1 MADQI
6 DWIALAVFLFFFIL
20 VTVMGF
26 FAARWKAGPVSEHL
40 DEWGLGGRQFG
51 TWITWFLV
59 GGDFYTAYTVIAV
72 PALVYAV
79 GAYGFFAL
87 PYTIIVYPFVFA
99 VMPILWKVAHAN
111 GHVTAAD
118 VVLGTYGS
126 RGLEL
131 AVAITGMIATMP
143 YIALQLIGMGV
154 VIKAMGLTG
163 ELPIVAAFIILA
175 LYTYSSGLRA
185 PALIAFVKDIMIYI
199 VVLVAVVVVPARL
212 GGYGAVFAAA
222 GDAFA
227 AKGGATGLTL
237 KPAQMLP
244 YATLAL
250 GSALAA
256 FMYPHTLTG
265 IFASKSADTIRKN
278 AVLLP
283 AYTLLLGLIALLGY
297 MAYAANI
304 KVTSTNDVVPTLFKV
319 LFPSWFAGFA
329 FSAIAI
335 GALVPAAVMSIGAA
349 NLFTRNV
356 WKSYVNPDISHAGE
370 AAVAK
375 IASLVVKVGALAFIL
390 FLPTQ
395 YALDLQLLGGLW
407 ILQTFPALVFGL
419 FTRWFRAEGLL
430 LGWAVGNSLGI
441 VDGMEQR
448 AEAAREHR
456 SRRRQLC
463 VLCRA
468 RRADP
473 QCRRRSHRDRHRRAD
488 LAAQRGCRILIAVRL
503 AAHALRSAGGVS
515 ATNRLRKVPMPLI
528 SISTTSP
535 ALRSGEAPSVP
546 IQITS
551 PGHSVKYF
559 VSSTMNGLMPKIMS
573 LVRKRLLSLPFTLT
587 MVSILSRSTSVSI
600 HGPIGLKVSAFLARH
615 SPRSAFCQLRSLTS
629 LPMV

>member
-1 MADQI
+1 MTDQI
-6 DWIALAVFLFFFIL
+6 DWVPLSIFLFFFIL

-26 FAARWKAGPVSEHL
+26 FAARWKSGPVNEHL

-72 PALVYAV
+72 PALVYSV

-99 VMPILWKVAHAN
+99 VMPLLWKVAHAN

-118 VVLGTYGS
+118 VVHGTYGS

-131 AVAITGMIATMP
+131 AVAITGIVATMP

-199 VVLVAVVVVPARL
+199 VVLVAVVVVPAKL
-212 GGYGAVFAAA
+212 GGYGAVFSAAN
-222 GDAFA
+222 DAFQ
-227 AKGGATGLTL
+227 AKGGATGLIL
-237 KPAQMLP
+237 KPEQMLP

-265 IFASKSADTIRKN
+265 IFASKSAETIRKN
-278 AVLLP
+278 AILLP

-297 MAYAANI
+297 MAHAAHV
-304 KVTSTNDVVPTLFKV
+304 KVDSPNDVVPVLFQV
-319 LFPSWFAGFA
+319 LFPSWFAGFSFA
-329 FSAIAI
+329 AIAI

-356 WKSYVNPDISHAGE
+356 WKSYVDPGISHAGE
-370 AAVAK
+370 AGVAK
-375 IASLVVKVGALAFIL
+375 IASLVVKGGALAFIL

-395 YALDLQLLGGLW
+395 YAIDLQLLGGLW

-430 LGWAVGNSLGI
+430 LGWAVGIGWGSWTAWGNGLK
-441 VDGMEQR
+441 
-448 AEAAREHR
+448 
-456 SRRRQLC
+456 
-463 VLCRA
+463 
-468 RRADP
+468 P
-473 QCRRRSHRDRHRRAD
+473 
-488 LAAQRGCRILIAVRL
+488 LAALDLGDAHYVFYVGLGALILNIAV
-503 AAHALRSAGGVS
+503 AAVGTLILGWIRPLPRPSAV
-515 ATNRLRKVPMPLI
+515 
-528 SISTTSP
+528 
-535 ALRSGEAPSVP
+535 
-546 IQITS
+546 
-551 PGHSVKYF
+551 
-559 VSSTMNGLMPKIMS
+559 
-573 LVRKRLLSLPFTLT
+573 
-587 MVSILSRSTSVSI
+587 
-600 HGPIGLKVSAFLARH
+600 ARY
-615 SPRSAFCQLRSLTS
+615 
-629 LPMV
+629 

>member
-1 MADQI
+1 MSDRI
-6 DWIALAVFLFFFIL
+6 EWVALSVFVFFFAL

-26 FAARWKAGPVSEHL
+26 FAARWKSAPVSEHL

-99 VMPILWKVAHAN
+99 VMPLLWKVAHRN
-111 GHVTAAD
+111 GYVTAAD
-118 VVLGTYGS
+118 VVHGAYQS

-131 AVAITGMIATMP
+131 AVAITGIVATMP
-143 YIALQLIGMGV
+143 YIALQLVGMGA
-154 VIKAMGLTG
+154 VIKTMGLDG
-163 ELPIVAAFIILA
+163 EWPIVAAFIILA

-199 VVLVAVVVVPARL
+199 VVLTAVVVVPAKL

-222 GDAFA
+222 NDAFA

-237 KPAQMLP
+237 KSPQFLA
-244 YATLAL
+244 YATVAL

-265 IFASKSADTIRKN
+265 VFAAKSADTIRKN
-278 AVLLP
+278 AMLLP

-297 MAYAANI
+297 MAYAAHI
-304 KVTSTNDVVPTLFKV
+304 KVGSPNEVVPQLFKA

-329 FSAIAI
+329 FAAIGI

-349 NLFTRNV
+349 NLFTRNI
-356 WKSYVNPDISHAGE
+356 WKAYVNPAVTHAGE
-370 AAVAK
+370 ASVAK
-375 IASLVVKVGALAFIL
+375 ITSLVVKVGALAFTI
-390 FLPTQ
+390 FLPVQ

-430 LGWAVGNSLGI
+430 AGWAVGILWGSWTAWGNGLKPLATITIGGASYSFYVGLGALIINVAVAAI
-441 VDGMEQR
+441 VSAILGRR
-448 AEAAREHR
+448 APAAASAARSQ
-456 SRRRQLC
+456 SRPR
-463 VLCRA
+463 
-468 RRADP
+468 
-473 QCRRRSHRDRHRRAD
+473 
-488 LAAQRGCRILIAVRL
+488 
-503 AAHALRSAGGVS
+503 
-515 ATNRLRKVPMPLI
+515 
-528 SISTTSP
+528 
-535 ALRSGEAPSVP
+535 PS
-546 IQITS
+546 QS
-551 PGHSVKYF
+551 
-559 VSSTMNGLMPKIMS
+559 
-573 LVRKRLLSLPFTLT
+573 
-587 MVSILSRSTSVSI
+587 
-600 HGPIGLKVSAFLARH
+600 
-615 SPRSAFCQLRSLTS
+615 
-629 LPMV
+629 

>member
-1 MADQI
+1 MPAEI
-6 DWIALAVFLFFFIL
+6 DWIALTVFIFFFAL

-26 FAARWKAGPVSEHL
+26 FAARWKSGPVSEHL

-79 GAYGFFAL
+79 GGFGFFAL
-87 PYTIIVYPFVFA
+87 PYTIVVYPFVFA
-99 VMPILWKVAHAN
+99 VMPLLWKVAHAK

-118 VVLGTYGS
+118 VVQGTYGS

-131 AVAITGMIATMP
+131 AVAITGIVATMP

-154 VIKAMGLTG
+154 VIKAIGLTG
-163 ELPIVAAFIILA
+163 ELPIVAAFVILA

-199 VVLVAVVVVPARL
+199 VVLVAVVVVPAKL
-212 GGYGAVFAAA
+212 GGYGAVFSAAS
-222 GDAFA
+222 DAFT

-237 KPAQMLP
+237 KSPQMLA
-244 YATLAL
+244 YASLAL

-278 AVLLP
+278 AILLP

-297 MAYAANI
+297 MAYAAHI
-304 KVTSTNDVVPTLFKV
+304 KVASNNDVVPALFQA

-349 NLFTRNV
+349 NLFTRNI
-356 WKSYVNPDISHAGE
+356 WKSYVNPNISHAGE
-370 AAVAK
+370 ASVAK
-375 IASLVVKVGALAFIL
+375 IASLVVKVGALAFIT

-430 LGWAVGNSLGI
+430 LGWAAGI
-441 VDGMEQR
+441 LWGTWT
-448 AEAAREHR
+448 AW
-456 SRRRQLC
+456 S
-463 VLCRA
+463 
-468 RRADP
+468 
-473 QCRRRSHRDRHRRAD
+473 
-488 LAAQRGCRILIAVRL
+488 
-503 AAHALRSAGGVS
+503 
-515 ATNRLRKVPMPLI
+515 
-528 SISTTSP
+528 
-535 ALRSGEAPSVP
+535 
-546 IQITS
+546 
-551 PGHSVKYF
+551 
-559 VSSTMNGLMPKIMS
+559 NGLKP
-573 LVRKRLLSLPFTLT
+573 LATLSIGDTSYVFYVGLGALILNVAFAVVGTLA
-587 MVSILSRSTSVSI
+587 V
-600 HGPIGLKVSAFLARH
+600 GLI
-615 SPRSAFCQLRSLTS
+615 SPRSAPARS
-629 LPMV
+629 

>member
-1 MADQI
+1 MAGQI
-6 DWIALAVFLFFFIL
+6 EWVSLSVFIFFFAL

-26 FAARWKAGPVSEHL
+26 FAARWKSGPVSEHL

-87 PYTIIVYPFVFA
+87 PYTIVVYPFVFA
-99 VMPILWKVAHAN
+99 VMPLLWKVAHAN

-118 VVLGTYGS
+118 VVQGAYGS

-131 AVAITGMIATMP
+131 AVALTGIVATMP

-163 ELPIVAAFIILA
+163 EWPIIAAFVVLA

-199 VVLVAVVVVPARL
+199 VVLVAVVVVPSKL

-237 KPAQMLP
+237 KPAQLLP
-244 YATLAL
+244 YASLAL

-297 MAYAANI
+297 MAYAAHV
-304 KVTSTNDVVPTLFKV
+304 KVETPNDVVPALFKA

-356 WKSYVNPDISHAGE
+356 WKAFVNPAISHAGE
-370 AAVAK
+370 ASVAK
-375 IASLVVKVGALAFIL
+375 IVSLVVKVGALAFIL

-430 LGWAVGNSLGI
+430 LGWAVGIGWGSYTAWSNGLKPLATVNLGGASYVFYVGLGALVLNILVAVIATVI
-441 VDGMEQR
+441 VGTVAPKRQG
-448 AEAAREHR
+448 AAAR
-456 SRRRQLC
+456 S
-463 VLCRA
+463 
-468 RRADP
+468 
-473 QCRRRSHRDRHRRAD
+473 
-488 LAAQRGCRILIAVRL
+488 
-503 AAHALRSAGGVS
+503 
-515 ATNRLRKVPMPLI
+515 
-528 SISTTSP
+528 
-535 ALRSGEAPSVP
+535 
-546 IQITS
+546 
-551 PGHSVKYF
+551 
-559 VSSTMNGLMPKIMS
+559 
-573 LVRKRLLSLPFTLT
+573 
-587 MVSILSRSTSVSI
+587 
-600 HGPIGLKVSAFLARH
+600 
-615 SPRSAFCQLRSLTS
+615 
-629 LPMV
+629 